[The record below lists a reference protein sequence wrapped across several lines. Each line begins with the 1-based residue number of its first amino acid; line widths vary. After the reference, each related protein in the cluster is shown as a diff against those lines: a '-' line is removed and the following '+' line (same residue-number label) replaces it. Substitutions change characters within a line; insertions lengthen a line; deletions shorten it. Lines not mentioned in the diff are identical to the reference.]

1 MSKIKIKK
9 KLEIENNQIN
19 INNKKEEDEE
29 DKKEDNIIHFRK
41 RTVVDIEPKFS
52 TEKFLGITNENNEEI
67 KGRKRN
73 KTLKATNI
81 SSHSALGKKH

>member
-29 DKKEDNIIHFRK
+29 DKKEDNIIYFRK

-52 TEKFLGITNENNEEI
+52 TEKVLGITNENNEEI

-73 KTLKATNI
+73 KTLKSTNI